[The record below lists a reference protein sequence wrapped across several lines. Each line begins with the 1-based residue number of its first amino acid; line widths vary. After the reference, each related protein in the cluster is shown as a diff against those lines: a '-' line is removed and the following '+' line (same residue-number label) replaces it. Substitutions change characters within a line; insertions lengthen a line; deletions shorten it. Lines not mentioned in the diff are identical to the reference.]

1 MELVEIGKI
10 INTFGIK
17 GDLKIAS
24 STDFGE
30 QRFAP
35 GSHILVKTPRE
46 YLDFEISKH
55 YIHKGF
61 DNEVEKYKGCI
72 CYAPK
77 DTSLLPEGMHYIS
90 DIVDC
95 EVYNN
100 GAYIGKVTDVYQGAQ
115 AIIGVDVNG
124 KKVMIPYIDAFVKNK
139 DIEHKRIDVS
149 LIGGFLDED

>member
-61 DNEVEKYKGCI
+61 DMIAFKGYTDINEVEKYKGCI

-77 DTSLLPEGMHYIS
+77 DTSF
-90 DIVDC
+90 
-95 EVYNN
+95 
-100 GAYIGKVTDVYQGAQ
+100 TT
-115 AIIGVDVNG
+115 
-124 KKVMIPYIDAFVKNK
+124 
-139 DIEHKRIDVS
+139 
-149 LIGGFLDED
+149 

>member
-35 GSHILVKTPRE
+35 GSHIFVKTPRE

-61 DNEVEKYKGCI
+61 DMIAFKGYTDINEVEKYKGCI

-77 DTSLLPEGMHYIS
+77 DTSLLPEGMHYI
-90 DIVDC
+90 
-95 EVYNN
+95 
-100 GAYIGKVTDVYQGAQ
+100 GKETDVYQGAQ

>member
-61 DNEVEKYKGCI
+61 DMIAFKGFTDINEIDSLYIKYVSIPQIKNNNSFC
-72 CYAPK
+72 AHLK
-77 DTSLLPEGMHYIS
+77 TFTIS
-90 DIVDC
+90 
-95 EVYNN
+95 
-100 GAYIGKVTDVYQGAQ
+100 
-115 AIIGVDVNG
+115 IILF
-124 KKVMIPYIDAFVKNK
+124 AFK
-139 DIEHKRIDVS
+139 I
-149 LIGGFLDED
+149 LF

>member
-55 YIHKGF
+55 YIHTGF
-61 DNEVEKYKGCI
+61 DMIAFKGYTDINEVEKLANDVRTKHN
-72 CYAPK
+72 
-77 DTSLLPEGMHYIS
+77 SLY
-90 DIVDC
+90 
-95 EVYNN
+95 
-100 GAYIGKVTDVYQGAQ
+100 TDVNNTLKPKINSINDRVTALENASQ
-115 AIIGVDVNG
+115 
-124 KKVMIPYIDAFVKNK
+124 
-139 DIEHKRIDVS
+139 S
-149 LIGGFLDED
+149 

>member
-61 DNEVEKYKGCI
+61 DMIAFKGYTDINEVEKY
-72 CYAPK
+72 
-77 DTSLLPEGMHYIS
+77 
-90 DIVDC
+90 
-95 EVYNN
+95 
-100 GAYIGKVTDVYQGAQ
+100 
-115 AIIGVDVNG
+115 VNG

>member
-61 DNEVEKYKGCI
+61 DMIAVKGYTDINEVEKYKDVFVMHLRILLCYLKACI
-72 CYAPK
+72 IF
-77 DTSLLPEGMHYIS
+77 LILW
-90 DIVDC
+90 IV
-95 EVYNN
+95 
-100 GAYIGKVTDVYQGAQ
+100 KF
-115 AIIGVDVNG
+115 IIMV
-124 KKVMIPYIDAFVKNK
+124 
-139 DIEHKRIDVS
+139 
-149 LIGGFLDED
+149 LILVR

>member
-1 MELVEIGKI
+1 M
-10 INTFGIK
+10 
-17 GDLKIAS
+17 
-24 STDFGE
+24 
-30 QRFAP
+30 
-35 GSHILVKTPRE
+35 
-46 YLDFEISKH
+46 YLL
-55 YIHKGF
+55 
-61 DNEVEKYKGCI
+61 C
-72 CYAPK
+72 PK
-77 DTSLLPEGMHYIS
+77 EDTLLPEGMHYIS

-100 GAYIGKVTDVYQGAQ
+100 GTYIGKVTDVYQGAQ